1 MAEGQ
6 KGILGRCPHPPGLK
20 NKRARACALASQIAR
35 QQLFLLGKSP
45 ALIFSEVMERG
56 MLLDQQLPDFPDLLR
71 SKLTLREA
79 GALRNLAQGQA
90 ALGIGL
96 EE

>member
-1 MAEGQ
+1 MGEGE
-6 KGILGRCPHPPGLK
+6 KGILGRCRHPPGVK
-20 NKRARACALASQIAR
+20 HKRARACALARQIAR
-35 QQLFLLGKSP
+35 QRLFLLCKSP

-71 SKLTLREA
+71 PKLSLREA